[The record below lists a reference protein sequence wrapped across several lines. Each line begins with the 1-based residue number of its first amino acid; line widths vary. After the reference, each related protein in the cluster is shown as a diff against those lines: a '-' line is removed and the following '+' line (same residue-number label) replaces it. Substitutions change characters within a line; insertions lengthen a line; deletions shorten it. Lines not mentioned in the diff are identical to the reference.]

1 MNLLLGI
8 DAGTTSVKAG
18 LFTPDGRCLGIER
31 QEYQLETPGV
41 ERAQLDPNL
50 YWQACINT
58 VRKVL
63 THKHQPEDQVIA
75 LAVSSQGET
84 LVSLDKD
91 GLPVYPAIVWL
102 DNRAVSQA
110 QYLSQQFQEKVYQHT
125 GIPEIVPT
133 WTACK
138 ILWLKENEP
147 DAFAQADKFLLVQDY
162 LIYKL
167 TGRYFTDGS
176 IACTTM
182 NFDIVQNKWW
192 GEMLYAIGVKESQ
205 LPHIVLPGTNVS
217 KLNSQAARDLGL
229 EETTMVVTGGM
240 DQSVGA
246 IGAGNYKSSVI
257 SETTGGCLAL
267 QVTID
272 EPFMDKKQL
281 IPVYFHSV
289 PGKYLLVP
297 VSPTGGIALKWFRD
311 QFGQTEVEQAKKL
324 NKDSYDLLTALAESA
339 PAGSD
344 GLIMLPHL
352 MGAYSPDVNPSARGA
367 FVGFTLSHT
376 RSHFARATLEGVAF
390 LLRRNLDAL
399 TAAGISIRE
408 IIATGGGS
416 RSRFWNQIK
425 ANICNLPVISLE
437 NEETALQGDAILAGV
452 AAGIYTSIEEG
463 CQKMVVR
470 KETFMPNQDAPS
482 YQTLYSHYCDLDL
495 GLSDYFKSAYQNGNH

>member
-1 MNLLLGI
+1 MKLLLAI

-18 LFTPDGRCLGIER
+18 LFAPDGRCLGINKH
-31 QEYQLETPGV
+31 EYQLETPGV
-41 ERAQLDPNL
+41 ERAQLDPNI
-50 YWQACINT
+50 YWQACVNT
-58 VRKVL
+58 VRDVL
-63 THKHQPEDQVIA
+63 TCKHQPEDQVIA

-84 LVSLDKD
+84 LISVDKD
-91 GLPVYPAIVWL
+91 GQPVYPAIVWL

-110 QYLSQQFQEKVYQHT
+110 QYLAQHFHTRVYQHT

-147 DAFAQADKFLLVQDY
+147 DAFERAEKFLLVQDF

-167 TGRYFTDGS
+167 TGQYFTDGS

-182 NFDIVQNKWW
+182 NFDIVHNKWW
-192 GEMLYAIGVKESQ
+192 EEMLDYIGVKTSR
-205 LPHIVLPGTNVS
+205 LPEIVLPGTAVG
-217 KLNSQAARDLGL
+217 KLSPQAARDLGL
-229 EETTMVVTGGM
+229 DENTMVVTGGM

-246 IGAGNYKSSVI
+246 IGAGNYKSSII

-267 QVTID
+267 QVTIH
-272 EPFMDKKQL
+272 EPFIDEKKL

-311 QFGQTEVEQAKKL
+311 QFGQMEVEQASKL
-324 NKDSYDLLTALAESA
+324 NADSYDLLTKLAESA
-339 PAGSD
+339 PPGSD

-376 RSHFARATLEGVAF
+376 RAHFARATLEGVAF

-399 TAAGISIRE
+399 AAAGISIQE

-425 ANICNLPVISLE
+425 ASICNLPVISLK

-452 AAGIYTSIEEG
+452 AAGVYASIEEG

-470 KETFMPNQDAPS
+470 KETFTPNQDAPA
-482 YQTLYSHYCDLDL
+482 YQTQYAHYCDLDL
-495 GLSDYFKSAYQNGNH
+495 GLADYFKSAYKNENH